1 MWPWADVKT
10 FPQVNE
16 DLLFAD
22 IQERVRQYD
31 ARASVADFETTIAE
45 YTELSRQADA
55 RCPSVR
61 DLRYGQAS
69 SERLDIFPLCAD
81 QQPAPVFIFIH
92 GGYWRGQTK
101 ENAAMLALHLTQA
114 GIAVVTLEYALL
126 PRSTLFE
133 AVRQV
138 RAAVAWLH
146 ANAHVYGL
154 DNTRFVVGGSSA
166 GAHLSAMV
174 AAQGWTEEYHLPFDC
189 IKGLVGLSGLYD
201 LRPLCDIDI
210 NAWLQMHA
218 DQAWRVSPVCHL
230 PRPGLPV
237 LLSVG
242 GLETDGFKAQTDA
255 YQRLGQAHGLNITR
269 YDVAACN
276 HFNLLV
282 ELTRGDSPL
291 TARLCEMMTKL

>member
-1 MWPWADVKT
+1 MWPWLDVKT
-10 FPQVNE
+10 FPQAGQE
-16 DLLFAD
+16 LLFAD
-22 IQERVRQYD
+22 LQERVKQYD
-31 ARASVADFETTIAE
+31 ARGSVADFDTVIAE
-45 YTELSRQADA
+45 YATLSRMADA
-55 RCPSVR
+55 RCASVR
-61 DLRYGQAS
+61 DLRYGQAV
-69 SERLDIFPLCAD
+69 SERLDVFPLCAD

-114 GIAVVTLEYALL
+114 GIAVVTIEYALL
-126 PRSTLFE
+126 PGSTLFE

-138 RAAVAWLH
+138 RAAIAWLH
-146 ANAHVYGL
+146 ANAHTYGL
-154 DNTRFVVGGSSA
+154 DNQRFIVGGSSA
-166 GAHLSAMV
+166 GAHLAAMV
-174 AAQGWTEEYHLPFDC
+174 AAQGWAEEYRLPPDC

-210 NAWLQMHA
+210 NSWLQIHP

-230 PRPGLPV
+230 PRPGVPV

-255 YQRLGQAHGLNITR
+255 YAHLAKTHGLNITR
-269 YDVAACN
+269 CDIAECN

-282 ELTRGDSPL
+282 ELTRGESPL
-291 TARLCEMMTKL
+291 TAALCGMVAAL